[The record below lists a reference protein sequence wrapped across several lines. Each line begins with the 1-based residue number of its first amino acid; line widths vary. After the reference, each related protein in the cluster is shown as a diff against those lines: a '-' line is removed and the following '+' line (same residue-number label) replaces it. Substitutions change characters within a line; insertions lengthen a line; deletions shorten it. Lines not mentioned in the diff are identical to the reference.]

1 MEPSKIQSFGRIL
14 GALVRAQDQPLW
26 KRDEIA
32 VDKSPDVI
40 DQGQSATE
48 RELALQHLEH
58 NQRRLQE
65 ARAALQR
72 IAEGTY
78 GACVR
83 CDAEISMKRLIAV
96 PWTSYCLE
104 CQDLADRER
113 SKGARR
119 EMTPAS
125 YLEADAA

>member
-1 MEPSKIQSFGRIL
+1 MEPSEIQSFGRIL
-14 GALVRAQDQPLW
+14 GALVGRQDHSIW
-26 KRDEIA
+26 RRDEIA
-32 VDKSPDVI
+32 VDKSPDLI

-72 IAEGTY
+72 IEEGTY
-78 GACVR
+78 GACLR

-96 PWTSYCLE
+96 PWTSYCLV
-104 CQDLADRER
+104 CQELADRER
-113 SKGARR
+113 SEAARQ
-119 EMTPAS
+119 EIIPPS
-125 YLEADAA
+125 YRGADAA